1 MAKFVP
7 DLNLAQL
14 CELRVKLIRARAN
27 NVREVTDQNGES
39 LTYKSDRE
47 MAAAL
52 AYIESLIAAKRS
64 GTTANVIKFRTSKGT

>member
-1 MAKFVP
+1 MVP
-7 DLNLAQL
+7 DLNLTQL

-27 NVREVTDQNGES
+27 NVRTVRDQNGEEI
-39 LTYKSDRE
+39 TYKSDRE

-64 GTTANVIKFRTSKGT
+64 GTANVIKFKTSKGT